1 LKWKLVVV
9 AALAAV
15 TTLCV
20 AGVAGAARNA
30 PGGVTFHLI
39 EKDGGFNFVDNKPY
53 AKGPH
58 GPVSLGD
65 MFVFNSTLLTRA
77 HKHAGSLYATCT
89 AAAGGN
95 SPAFVCSGTFTLAGG
110 QLELQTA
117 MREDNKVTHIGIVG
131 GTGVYEGA
139 RGSITAVSRGENSPY
154 TDDTIHLLPKS
165 A

>member
-1 LKWKLVVV
+1 LKLKFFTAALV
-9 AALAAV
+9 AAAFVLS
-15 TTLCV
+15 V
-20 AGVAGAARNA
+20 AGVAGAAKRT
-30 PGGVTFHLI
+30 PGITFHLI
-39 EKDGGFNFVDNKPY
+39 EKDGGGNFVDNKPY
-53 AKGPH
+53 AKGQH

-77 HKHAGSLYATCT
+77 HKRAGSLYATCT
-89 AAAGGN
+89 AASGGN
-95 SPAFVCSGTFTLAGG
+95 SPGFICSGTFMLAGG

-117 MREDNKVTHIGIVG
+117 MREDSKVTHIGIVG

-154 TDDTIHLLPKS
+154 TDDTVHLLPKG